1 MKTNDRTHAPLP
13 ASAPRPL
20 TPARLCAR
28 LKKTYGPVEP
38 PEQWPVLDELIAVI
52 LSQNTSDKNSGAA
65 FEELKRRFPD
75 WDAVRRAPVAR
86 VAAAIRVAGLADQK
100 APRIQHVLRRVLE
113 EHGRLSLE
121 FLHDLP
127 VGEAIEYL
135 SRFPGVGPKTV
146 ACVLLFACRK
156 PVLPVDTHVHRVSQR
171 LGLIGTNVDAA
182 KAHELLASQVPERLV
197 LDFHIQLIRHGRTVC
212 TAARPACDRC
222 VLVDRCASGPALLN
236 DIRRGDRPGRP
247 RRP

>member
-1 MKTNDRTHAPLP
+1 
-13 ASAPRPL
+13 
-20 TPARLCAR
+20 
-28 LKKTYGPVEP
+28 VEP
-38 PEQWPVLDELIAVI
+38 PEQWPVLDELVAVI
-52 LSQNTSDKNSGAA
+52 LSQNTSDRNSGAA

-86 VAAAIRVAGLADQK
+86 VAEAIRVAGLADQK

-113 EHGRLSLE
+113 QHGRLSLE

-127 VGEAIEYL
+127 VREAIDYL
-135 SRFPGVGPKTV
+135 RQFPGVGPKTV

-171 LGLIGTNVDAA
+171 LGLIGENVDAA

-212 TAARPACDRC
+212 TAVRPECDRC
-222 VLVDRCASGPALLN
+222 VLVDRCASGPARLN
-236 DIRRGDRPGRP
+236 EIGRSTSLGRP
-247 RRP
+247 RRT

>member
-1 MKTNDRTHAPLP
+1 MKTNSRTP
-13 ASAPRPL
+13 ASLPRPL
-20 TPARLCAR
+20 SPARLCAR
-28 LKKTYGPVEP
+28 LEKTYGPVEP
-38 PEQWPVLDELIAVI
+38 PEQWPVLDELVAVI
-52 LSQNTSDKNSGAA
+52 LSQNTSDRNSGAA

-86 VAAAIRVAGLADQK
+86 VAEAIRVAGLADQK

-113 EHGRLSLE
+113 QHGRLSLE

-127 VGEAIEYL
+127 VREAIDYL
-135 SRFPGVGPKTV
+135 RQFPGVGPKTV

-171 LGLIGTNVDAA
+171 LGLIGENVDAA

-212 TAARPACDRC
+212 TAVRPECDRC
-222 VLVDRCASGPALLN
+222 VLVDRCASGPARLN
-236 DIRRGDRPGRP
+236 EIGRSASLGRP
-247 RRP
+247 RRT